1 MKEESIHVS
10 ELLMVQRLEVQL
22 KSLLNEL
29 VLLRNSVLFMYLLFM
44 QIHLTAD
51 VPSTDSAVDVVRFV
65 PLALTAGAIT
75 LCPKIFKV
83 PPNVNRDVP
92 TESTNK

>member
-51 VPSTDSAVDVVRFV
+51 VPSTDSAVDVDRHGIEFDYV
-65 PLALTAGAIT
+65 
-75 LCPKIFKV
+75 
-83 PPNVNRDVP
+83 
-92 TESTNK
+92 